1 MKTRLGLIF
10 GGRSAEHEISVI
22 SAMHVLHFIDKEK
35 YSVTPIYISRQG
47 VFYTGEQLLNTE
59 CYKSL
64 EAIPGMCGEILVKPG
79 GGSEN
84 AFILS
89 EAAGKPLKIDVLLPV
104 FHGPNGEDGTLQGL
118 FEMLDVAY
126 TSCPVLSSALC
137 RDKVVFKF
145 VMQAMGIPVLEFD
158 WLYRWDWEGGR
169 SGIVSQISGG
179 LGFPVIIKP
188 VSSGSSIGIRI
199 AKCEKELEASVD
211 TALKFSERVV
221 IEKLMNN
228 FREVNCAVLK
238 QRDEVLVT
246 ECEEEIPHGEM
257 LTFTDKYTDN
267 LKRNFPCTIPQ
278 EARNT
283 IWDMSKRIYRGI
295 DCKGTVRMDYLYD
308 EVSGEVYMNEIN
320 TIAGALSYD
329 LWEGSGISFTEI
341 INSMVDEALSRY
353 EGKRQ
358 LSCINEN
365 HIDIVDCLNG
375 VDLFDKG

>member
-22 SAMHVLHFIDKEK
+22 SAMHVLHFINKEK
-35 YSVTPIYISRQG
+35 YSVIPIYISRQG
-47 VFYTGEQLLNTE
+47 AFYTGEQLLNIE

-64 EAIPGMCGEILVKPG
+64 EGIPGLCGEILVKPG
-79 GGSEN
+79 GGPEN
-84 AFILS
+84 AFVLS
-89 EAAGKPLKIDVLLPV
+89 EAADRHFKIDVLLPV

-118 FEMLDVAY
+118 FEMLNVPY

-145 VMQAMGIPVLEFD
+145 VMQAMGIPVLKFD
-158 WLYRWDWEGGR
+158 WFYKRDWEGDRR
-169 SGIVSQISGG
+169 SIISRISDG

-199 AKCEKELEASVD
+199 AKCEKELEASVNI
-211 TALKFSERVV
+211 ALKFSERVA

-228 FREVNCAVLK
+228 FREVNCAVLRR
-238 QRDEVLVT
+238 RDEILVT

-278 EARNT
+278 ETRDM
-283 IWDMSKRIYRGI
+283 IWEMSKKIYIGI

-308 EVSGEVYMNEIN
+308 EIYGKVYMNEIN

-329 LWEGSGISFTEI
+329 LWEGSGISFAEI

-353 EGKRQ
+353 ESKQQ
-358 LSCINEN
+358 LSCTNEN
-365 HIDIVDCLNG
+365 HIDIADCLNG
-375 VDLFDKG
+375 VDLFS